1 MFFAEPVDA
10 EAAGFRACRRCRP
23 IEAQASVELVRRA
36 CDLLETDPES
46 TRTLAAWSSALGVSA
61 GRLRQ
66 AFKNILGV
74 SPRGYVEARRLER
87 LKTQLQ
93 AGEQVTRAL
102 YEAGYG
108 SSSRLYEGAR
118 EKLGMTPATYRK
130 GGAGERIA
138 YATTPCPLGWLLV
151 AATHHGLCA
160 VRLRDSEQELLETL
174 RVEFPQA
181 DLYADP
187 VALQVHLEAL
197 LRYLEGQQTTL
208 DLPLDLR
215 ATAFQL
221 CVWEYLRTIPYG
233 QTRSYGQVAQAI
245 GEPKAVRAVAAACA
259 ANPVALVIPCHR
271 VVKSDGSLSGY
282 RWGVK
287 RKRKLLG
294 LEATSPHGLSEAQGA
309 GMVAENAQGL

>member
-1 MFFAEPVDA
+1 M
-10 EAAGFRACRRCRP
+10 
-23 IEAQASVELVRRA
+23 
-36 CDLLETDPES
+36 
-46 TRTLAAWSSALGVSA
+46 
-61 GRLRQ
+61 
-66 AFKNILGV
+66 
-74 SPRGYVEARRLER
+74 
-87 LKTQLQ
+87 
-93 AGEQVTRAL
+93 
-102 YEAGYG
+102 
-108 SSSRLYEGAR
+108 
-118 EKLGMTPATYRK
+118 
-130 GGAGERIA
+130 
-138 YATTPCPLGWLLV
+138 
-151 AATHHGLCA
+151 
-160 VRLRDSEQELLETL
+160 
-174 RVEFPQA
+174 EFPQA